1 MLNKIR
7 NYFQYFLRKD
17 GNFKC
22 NDCGFEILPLMAY
35 YQNDNTGEVLCRDCF
50 DKKVLNG
57 EILLTKV

>member
-7 NYFQYFLRKD
+7 SYFSYILKR
-17 GNFKC
+17 GNQFKC
-22 NDCGFEILPLMAY
+22 SNCKFEILPLTAY